1 MKAEKCPGIS
11 DISVFYSVTFPRSK
25 GQPSSALPR
34 CKKLFIIDMHKGKIQ
49 WAIEVLIAHLD
60 SLAPSAAASAQRSC
74 SNRAGN

>member
-11 DISVFYSVTFPRSK
+11 DISGFDSLTFPRGK
-25 GQPSSALPR
+25 GPPSIALPR
-34 CKKLFIIDMHKGKIQ
+34 CKKFFVIDIHKGEIQ